1 MVQTT
6 DPSALPQNS
15 STPPPTSP
23 FPPSGTGSLLVD
35 AKTYH
40 YVIVRADLPRGLQ
53 AAQIV
58 HASGESVINGPVPE
72 GTHAVVL
79 QVEDEEHLLHIADQ
93 LWIKGIKNY
102 KLIIEPDLPLHEDRP
117 LEDGQGTAIG
127 IPPTQ
132 DRKKIVA
139 VLGRLGLLR

>member
-1 MVQTT
+1 MSKSVAPRT
-6 DPSALPQNS
+6 D
-15 STPPPTSP
+15 
-23 FPPSGTGSLLVD
+23 GSKQQCAAD
-35 AKTYH
+35 ATWYH
-40 YVIVRADLPRGLQ
+40 YVIVRADLTTGQ
-53 AAQIV
+53 QFAQVV
-58 HASGESVINGPVPE
+58 HAAGESAANNDVPE

-79 QVEDEEHLLHIADQ
+79 QVPNEEVLLGYADELHWAKIPF
-93 LWIKGIKNY
+93 

-132 DRKKIVA
+132 DRKKIAA